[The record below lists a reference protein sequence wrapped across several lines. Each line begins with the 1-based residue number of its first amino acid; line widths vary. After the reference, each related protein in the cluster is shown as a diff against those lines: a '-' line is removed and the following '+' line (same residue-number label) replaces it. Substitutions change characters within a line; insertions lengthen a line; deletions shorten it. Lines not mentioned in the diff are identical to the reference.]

1 MFIEKFCAQFPDE
14 LKQMVIPN
22 LQKLF
27 NDVRN
32 ANYLSNILP
41 SLRLLNKLTTHPP
54 ICRIVRKR
62 HQIFS
67 LPYAVFKK
75 NMSNMSTK
83 KKTKARINSL
93 LQPKRG
99 LWSLHSN
106 QHFFRGLASD
116 YARSPQHTTSLFPKL
131 AIDEQRAS

>member
-67 LPYAVFKK
+67 HTLCSKK
-75 NMSNMSTK
+75 TCQICQLK